1 MKFTPAPLAGAFV
14 VDIDANEDERGL
26 FARTWCEQEF
36 AAQGL
41 DSRLRQASFS
51 RNRRRG
57 TVRGMHL
64 QLPPSREAK
73 LVRCVRG
80 RILDVIVDLRPD
92 SATFG
97 QHFGV
102 ELSAQNARALYIPP
116 LMAHGFQTLED
127 DSDVAYQMTDLYAPG
142 LGYGLRWDDPA
153 LGIDWPIREDVTIL
167 ARDHDCPD
175 FDPAAYRRVLQSAAT

>member
-14 VDIDANEDERGL
+14 VDIEANEDGRGL
-26 FARTWCEQEF
+26 FARTWCEREF
-36 AAQGL
+36 AEHGL
-41 DSRLRQASFS
+41 DSRMVQASLS

-57 TVRGMHL
+57 TLRGMHL

-73 LVRCVRG
+73 LVRCTRG
-80 RILDVIVDLRPD
+80 SIFDVIVDLRPD

-97 QHFGV
+97 AHFGV
-102 ELSAQNARALYIPP
+102 ELSAETGRALYIPP

-127 DSDVAYQMTDLYAPG
+127 ECDVAYQMTDHYAPG

-153 LGIDWPIREDVTIL
+153 LGIDWPIRDGVIL
-167 ARDHDCPD
+167 LDRDRDCPD
-175 FDPAAYRRVLQSAAT
+175 FDPAAYRRLLHQMP